1 MSSPRRSKARFGQ
14 APLDMDELRKRREA
28 RIQPGADV
36 PAGLTLSEPGLVK
49 LQHTIGNQALR
60 RLLQGSRPA
69 GDYASL
75 QRQPKDSPNDK
86 RETDSSAS
94 VLATI
99 ELENAGKIRGDSQIT
114 GHEGKIEC
122 LSVNTG
128 STPKRRSRET
138 DSDETRGTITL
149 VKYVDSTSPLLMNAA
164 AKGDPLKTGK
174 FEMIRRDAEGEI
186 TVYHTLEFASG
197 FISGLQTSGSD
208 QGGKPLET
216 VIFEFHV
223 TPKK

>member
-1 MSSPRRSKARFGQ
+1 MSSPRRSKARFSQ

-28 RIQPGADV
+28 RIPPGADAQAEV
-36 PAGLTLSEPGLVK
+36 RLSEPGLVK

-60 RLLQGSRPA
+60 RLLQGDRQPGSPV
-69 GDYASL
+69 SV
-75 QRQPKDSPNDK
+75 QRQPKGSPNDK

-99 ELENAGKIRGDSQIT
+99 ELEQGGKIRGDSQIT

-122 LSVNTG
+122 LSLNTD
-128 STPKRRSRET
+128 STSKRRYRET
-138 DSDETRGTITL
+138 DSDETRVTLTL
-149 VKYVDSTSPLLMNAA
+149 VKYVDSTSPLLNNAA

-186 TVYHTLEFASG
+186 TVYHTLEFTSG
-197 FISGLQTSGSD
+197 LISGLQASGSHES
-208 QGGKPLET
+208 GRPLET
-216 VIFEFHV
+216 LTIEFHM